1 MDKNTDKD
9 EITLQDISTPLLE
22 QELAHRKEQ
31 AIKDDVPKMYPR
43 RSFNYTKLEKVCQ
56 EYIDMIASH
65 KHYDLNDM
73 EHYIFEA
80 ALEMLFGE
88 SVWDWVNE
96 KL

>member
-31 AIKDDVPKMYPR
+31 AIKDSTPKMRAVVERDPI
-43 RSFNYTKLEKVCQ
+43 KLEKTCQ